1 LKRLQSLIWIANALI
16 SVLCHAQDVPQVEI
30 SNGVVSAKI
39 YLPDIDN
46 GYYRATRFDWS
57 GVIPHLEHDGHTYFG
72 KWFKKYDPKA
82 HESVMGPAEV
92 FSPIG
97 YEVAKVGAPFLKIG
111 IGTLVKPEES
121 KYRSFKLYEI
131 SNYGKWEVS
140 EKSNEVVFKHIL
152 NTQNYGYTYEK
163 QISLP
168 NGKSEMVISHKFT
181 NTGKKTIKTQVFN
194 HNFFFIDS
202 QPIGK
207 GYVVK
212 FPYNIEAK
220 GSLKGINE
228 FAKISKNQIEFI
240 AEISEEKRVYIES
253 VSGFDAQSSHYEFS
267 IENRNSGA
275 GVKVV
280 GNSPLSKLAFW
291 SANKAVCPE
300 PYISIKADPGET
312 ITWEISY
319 TFYTF

>member
-1 LKRLQSLIWIANALI
+1 LKRLQSLIWITTALI
-16 SVLCHAQDVPQVEI
+16 SVLCHAQDAPQVEI
-30 SNGVVSAKI
+30 SNGVVSAKM
-39 YLPDIDN
+39 YLPDVDN

-57 GVIPHLEHDGHTYFG
+57 GIMPYLEHDGHTYFG
-72 KWFKKYDPKA
+72 KWFKEYDAKA

-97 YEVAKVGAPFLKIG
+97 YKEAKVGEQFLKIG

-140 EKSNEVVFKHIL
+140 KKSNEVVFRHLL

-194 HNFFFIDS
+194 HNFFFWITNLLVTATKLNFL
-202 QPIGK
+202 IK
-207 GYVVK
+207 
-212 FPYNIEAK
+212 
-220 GSLKGINE
+220 LKLKE
-228 FAKISKNQIEFI
+228 RLKE
-240 AEISEEKRVYIES
+240 
-253 VSGFDAQSSHYEFS
+253 
-267 IENRNSGA
+267 
-275 GVKVV
+275 
-280 GNSPLSKLAFW
+280 
-291 SANKAVCPE
+291 
-300 PYISIKADPGET
+300 
-312 ITWEISY
+312 
-319 TFYTF
+319 